1 LSLLFAIE
9 GIVIFP
15 LECSPLNML
24 RFALW
29 VCLFS
34 ANTAFAV
41 SSISISAESV
51 SYEKVDARN
60 ASIQIDISHQPVV
73 RFKTDLKQTADKVW
87 SKAQLDCSLP
97 QHLLRD
103 TWQCTQGLFEAERI
117 KFPFSINLTP
127 QPKGILANINLKDAS
142 FSDEAGLHAAE
153 KLTGDLLLNI
163 TQSDDGVHW
172 NNTLN
177 WSGGEM
183 FWQPFYL
190 KGEGHQFI
198 ASGVLKKESITFEHA
213 ELDVKNVA
221 KVNYNGEIQL
231 KDYALT
237 RLDANVKEMDLATAY
252 PMIFKPFLEK
262 TAFDHAE
269 IGGKA
274 ELQVSIR
281 NKELKTFHLKLKDV
295 DIDDNNHKFA
305 FYKVNADIP
314 WSYDD
319 PKNVSFAYLN
329 GHLLNIPLGKT
340 EIRAEVNRY
349 SVTSPNI
356 HLPILDGA
364 LDIQD
369 VSAARIGT
377 NWYWHLAADLLP
389 ISMTQLSTALKWPA
403 MQGKV
408 SAQIPQVTYSG
419 GILTVNGEMVFNVF
433 EGKATVTN
441 LTLHNPLSNNPI
453 LQGDMNLR
461 NLDLGDLTRT
471 FSFGA
476 IEGKLDGDVA
486 NLEMQNWKPVKLDA
500 IVQSSPGKY
509 RKKISQRAVQNIS
522 ALGGAGAAAAIQRS
536 FLRFFEQFNYSKLG
550 LSCQLRNDVCYMGGV
565 ESTPSGYI
573 IVKGSGIPAI
583 TVMGYNKTVGWSEL
597 INRIKRITDS
607 NTKAVVK

>member
-1 LSLLFAIE
+1 
-9 GIVIFP
+9 
-15 LECSPLNML
+15 ML
-24 RFALW
+24 RLALW

-51 SYEKVDARN
+51 SYDKVEARN
-60 ASIQIDISHQPVV
+60 ASIHLDISQQPVV
-73 RFKTDLKQTADKVW
+73 RFKTDLKQTADKAW
-87 SKAQLDCSLP
+87 SKAQLDCNLS
-97 QHLLRD
+97 QHLMRD
-103 TWQCTQGLFEAERI
+103 SWQCTQGVFEAERI
-117 KFPFSINLTP
+117 KLPFSLNLTP
-127 QPKGILANINLKDAS
+127 QPRGVKADINLKDAS

-153 KLTGDLLLNI
+153 KLSGDLQLNV
-163 TQSDDGVHW
+163 TQSDDGIHW
-172 NNTLN
+172 SNTLN

-190 KGEGHQFI
+190 KGEGHQFT
-198 ASGVLKKESITFEHA
+198 ASGVLKKESVIVEQA
-213 ELDVKNVA
+213 ELAIKNVA
-221 KVNYNGEIQL
+221 KANFKGEMQL

-237 RLDANVKEMDLATAY
+237 SLDADIQQMDLATAY

-274 ELQVSIR
+274 GLQVSIR
-281 NKELKTFHLKLKDV
+281 NKELKTFHLTLKDV

-377 NWYWHLAADLLP
+377 NWYWHLAAEVVP
-389 ISMTQLSTALKWPA
+389 ISMTQLSAALKWPA

-408 SAQIPQVTYSG
+408 SAQVPQVTYSG
-419 GILTVNGEMVFNVF
+419 GILTVDGEMVFNVF
-433 EGKATVTN
+433 DGKATVNN
-441 LTLHNPLSNNPI
+441 LTLHNPLGNNPI
-453 LQGDMNLR
+453 LQADMNLR

-509 RKKISQRAVQNIS
+509 QKKISQRAVQNIS

-573 IVKGSGIPAI
+573 IVKGSGIPSI

>member
-1 LSLLFAIE
+1 
-9 GIVIFP
+9 
-15 LECSPLNML
+15 ML
-24 RFALW
+24 RIALW
-29 VCLFS
+29 ACLFG

-41 SSISISAESV
+41 SSINISAENI
-51 SYEKVDARN
+51 SYDKVEARN
-60 ASIQIDISHQPVV
+60 ANIQLDISHQPVV
-73 RFKTDLKQTADKVW
+73 HFKTELKQATDKVW
-87 SKAQLDCSLP
+87 SKAKLDCNLP
-97 QHLLRD
+97 QYLMRD

-127 QPKGILANINLKDAS
+127 QTKGIKADIDLKDAS

-153 KLTGDLLLNI
+153 KLSADLQLSI
-163 TQSDDGVHW
+163 TQNEDGIHW
-172 NNTLN
+172 SNTLN
-177 WSGGEM
+177 WTGGEM
-183 FWQPFYL
+183 FWQPFYM
-190 KGEGHQFI
+190 KGEGHQI
-198 ASGVLKKESITFEHA
+198 SASGVLKKESVIFEHA
-213 ELDVKNVA
+213 ALDIKNVT
-221 KVNYNGEIQL
+221 KVNFNGELQL
-231 KDYALT
+231 KDYVLT
-237 RLDANVKEMDLATAY
+237 RFDADMQEMNLATAY

-269 IGGKA
+269 LGGKA
-274 ELQVSIR
+274 GLQVSIR

-305 FYKVNADIP
+305 FYKINADIP

-340 EIRAEVNRY
+340 QIQAEVNRY

-377 NWYWHLAADLLP
+377 NWYWHLAAQVVP
-389 ISMTQLSTALKWPA
+389 ISMSQLSSALKWPS

-419 GILTVNGEMVFNVF
+419 GILTVNGEMAFNVF
-433 EGKATVTN
+433 SGNATVTN
-441 LTLHNPLSNNPI
+441 LTLYNPLSNNPI
-453 LQGDMNLR
+453 LLADMSLR

-476 IEGKLDGDVA
+476 IEGKLDGDVT

-500 IVQSSPGKY
+500 RVQSSSGKY
-509 RKKISQRAVQNIS
+509 PKKISQRAVQNIS

-550 LSCQLRNDVCYMGGV
+550 LSCQLRKDVCYMGGI
-565 ESTPSGYI
+565 ESTAGGYI

-583 TVMGYNKTVGWSEL
+583 TVMGYNQTVGWSEL
-597 INRIKRITDS
+597 ISRVKRITDS
-607 NTKAVVK
+607 NTKAIVK

>member
-1 LSLLFAIE
+1 
-9 GIVIFP
+9 
-15 LECSPLNML
+15 ML

-34 ANTAFAV
+34 ANTAVAV
-41 SSISISAESV
+41 SSINISAETIGAD
-51 SYEKVDARN
+51 KVEVRN
-60 ASIQIDISHQPVV
+60 ANIQIDITNQPVIH
-73 RFKTDLKQTADKVW
+73 FKTDLKQTSDKTW
-87 SKAQLDCSLP
+87 SKVQLVCNLP
-97 QHLLRD
+97 QSITKD

-117 KFPFSINLTP
+117 KFPFSLNLTP
-127 QPKGILANINLKDAS
+127 QAKGVKADITLKEAS

-153 KLTGDLLLNI
+153 KLSGDLQLEI
-163 TQSDDGVHW
+163 TQADDGIHW

-177 WSGGEM
+177 WSGGEL

-190 KGEGHQFI
+190 KGEGHQLS
-198 ASGVLKKESITFEHA
+198 ASGVIKKDSIIFEHA
-213 ELDVKNVA
+213 DLDIKHVT
-221 KVNYNGEIQL
+221 KVNFSGEMQL
-231 KDYALT
+231 KDYILT
-237 RLDANVKEMDLATAY
+237 SLDANMQQMDLATAY
-252 PMIFKPFLEK
+252 PMIFKPFLEN

-274 ELQVSIR
+274 GLQVSVR
-281 NKELKTFHLKLKDV
+281 NNEVKTFHLTLKDV
-295 DIDDNNHKFA
+295 DIDDLNRKFA
-305 FYKVNADIP
+305 FYKINADIP

-329 GHLLNIPLGKT
+329 GHLLNVPLGKT
-340 EIRAEVNRY
+340 EIQAEVNRY
-349 SVTSPNI
+349 SVTAPNI

-364 LDIQD
+364 LDIAD

-377 NWYWHLAADLLP
+377 NWYWHLAANVVP
-389 ISMTQLSTALKWPA
+389 ISMNQLSTALKWPA

-433 EGKATVTN
+433 DGKATVTN
-441 LTLHNPLSNNPI
+441 LTLHNPLSNNPV
-453 LQGDMNLR
+453 LQADMNLR

-509 RKKISQRAVQNIS
+509 QKKISQRAVQNIS

-536 FLRFFEQFNYSKLG
+536 FLRFFEQFNYAKLG
-550 LSCQLRNDVCYMGGV
+550 LSCQLRNDICYMGGV

-573 IVKGSGIPAI
+573 IVKGSGIPSI
-583 TVMGYNKTVGWSEL
+583 TVMGYNKSVGWSEL

>member
-1 LSLLFAIE
+1 
-9 GIVIFP
+9 
-15 LECSPLNML
+15 ML
-24 RFALW
+24 RIALW

-41 SSISISAESV
+41 SSINLSAETI
-51 SYEKVDARN
+51 SYDKVEARHTN
-60 ASIQIDISHQPVV
+60 IQFDISPQPVV

-87 SKAQLDCSLP
+87 SKAQLNCSLP
-97 QHLLRD
+97 QHLMRD
-103 TWQCTQGLFEAERI
+103 TWQCTQGIFEAERI
-117 KFPFSINLTP
+117 KFPFRLNLTP
-127 QPKGILANINLKDAS
+127 QPKGIKADITLKEAS

-153 KLTGDLLLNI
+153 KLSGDLQLNV
-163 TQSDDGVHW
+163 TQSDDGIHW
-172 NNTLN
+172 SNTLN

-190 KGEGHQFI
+190 KGEGHQFT
-198 ASGVLKKESITFEHA
+198 ASGVLKKESVIFEQA
-213 ELDVKNVA
+213 ELAIKNVA
-221 KVNYNGEIQL
+221 KVNFKGEMRL

-237 RLDANVKEMDLATAY
+237 SLDADVQQMDLATAY

-274 ELQVSIR
+274 GLQVSVR
-281 NKELKTFHLKLKDV
+281 NKEVKTFHLTLKDV
-295 DIDDNNHKFA
+295 DIDDLNRKFA
-305 FYKVNADIP
+305 FYKINADIP

-319 PKNVSFAYLN
+319 AKNVSFAYLN

-377 NWYWHLAADLLP
+377 NWYWHLAAEVVP

-433 EGKATVTN
+433 DGKATVTN
-441 LTLHNPLSNNPI
+441 LTLHNPLGINPI
-453 LQGDMNLR
+453 LQADMNLR

-500 IVQSSPGKY
+500 IVQSSPGDYK
-509 RKKISQRAVQNIS
+509 KKISQRAVQNIS

-573 IVKGSGIPAI
+573 IVKGSGIPSI